1 MCTPAHF
8 AETRIDV
15 LHSLIESHRLATIVH
30 LGKDGITANHIPL
43 LIQPNEGTNDGKR
56 GKLVGH
62 VARANS
68 IWQEAADTDVLAIF
82 QGPQAYVSPSW
93 YASKKE
99 HGKVVPTWNYAVVHV
114 RGKLRAIDNAAWLLA
129 HANQAT
135 DTNEAIQKSPWKVS
149 DAPAEFTETLL
160 KAIVGIEIEIHRI
173 EGKWKISQNRS
184 AADRAGVANGV
195 AASGQAEMATL
206 VKDWAA
212 PSRD

>member
-1 MCTPAHF
+1 MYTPAHF

-15 LHSLIESHRLATIVH
+15 LHSLIQMHRLATIVH

-43 LIQPNEGTNDGKR
+43 LIHPNDGDGKY

-62 VARANS
+62 VARANLL
-68 IWQEAADTDVLAIF
+68 WQEAADADVLAIF

-114 RGKLRAIDNAAWLLA
+114 RGKLRVVDNTAWLMA

-135 DTNEAIQKSPWKVS
+135 DANEGTQKSPWKVS
-149 DAPAEFTETLL
+149 DAPTEFTETLL
-160 KAIVGIEIEIHRI
+160 KAIVGIEIEIDRI
-173 EGKWKISQNRS
+173 DGKWKVSQNRS
-184 AADRAGVANGV
+184 AADRAGVAEGV
-195 AASGQAEMATL
+195 TVNGQAEMATL
-206 VKDWAA
+206 VKDWVA